1 MGREQRIS
9 MAKDHEHS
17 SARPPLRAAL
27 IGMPW
32 FWAHMPS
39 IQLAIVKDL
48 LGSCG
53 VEADVY
59 EFYADFAERFG
70 IDLYGKLANT
80 GTYVAERLF
89 SQFYFDALRSEPLS
103 AVPPLAFDS
112 PEIEKYILQFGTP
125 IAEQFLQD
133 CMIEADWSK
142 YDMICFTLT
151 AQQMGATIAFAR
163 LVKQQHPD
171 VKILIGG
178 AGCAGSMGRAL
189 LEMCAEF
196 DIAVHGEAETT
207 VPALVDA
214 LKGDRPLTSVGAISW
229 RDSSGEVR
237 SNDAIPMHNFV
248 HSRAPLDFNSY
259 FKRIQNLPSL
269 SSVPSWI
276 PFESSRGCWY
286 GEKSQCT
293 FCGLNEIIKFRQRP
307 TDQIFSELEQYEDA
321 YGKSSFFS
329 VDLIMPRTFLKD
341 FVPRMEGAA
350 KDWKIFYEVKSNM
363 RRPEVIALAAAGV
376 DWIQP
381 GIESLSD
388 HVLKLMKKGVS
399 GAQNVQ
405 CLRLARENGIA
416 VSWNIISNFPQES
429 AEDYS
434 MMAAMIPHLYHL
446 DPPSGIAPFEVHRFS
461 PFHKQPHEHG
471 IRLGG
476 PHHRYRSVFPI
487 ADALLGEIVY
497 RFEYDLLQPKD
508 EGLVEAHRTVGK
520 AVNGWKQARERECIF
535 QVEYRADGTAILRDN
550 RRSHDVLETVLQPHE
565 ASLLDFLEE
574 LRPQVRL
581 LQQFA
586 ASKPLALAAFGGEDQ
601 FQDIIDNWCEA
612 GIVLC
617 ASNTVQSLA
626 TRIRAAPA
634 AAPMTLDPELVSA
647 E

>member
-1 MGREQRIS
+1 MIEDR
-9 MAKDHEHS
+9 EHS
-17 SARPPLRAAL
+17 SPLPPLRVAL

-48 LGSCG
+48 LGSSG

-59 EFYADFAERFG
+59 EFYADFADRFG

-80 GTYVAERLF
+80 GTYLAERLF
-89 SQFYFDALRSEPLS
+89 SQFYFDELKSEPLNS
-103 AVPPLAFDS
+103 IPPLAFDH
-112 PEIEKYILQFGTP
+112 PEIEKYILHFGTP

-133 CMIEADWSK
+133 CLAEENWSN

-163 LVKQQHPD
+163 LLKQHHPR
-171 VKILIGG
+171 VKIVIGG

-189 LEMCAEF
+189 LEMCGEF

-207 VPALVDA
+207 VPMLVDA
-214 LKGDRPLTSVGAISW
+214 LKGDRPLASVGGISW
-229 RDSSGEVR
+229 RDPSGGVR
-237 SNDAIPMHNFV
+237 SNDATTMHDFV
-248 HSRAPLDFNSY
+248 HSREPLDFSPY
-259 FKRIQNLPSL
+259 FNRIQNLPKL
-269 SSVPSWI
+269 NSVPSWI

-307 TDQIFSELEQYEDA
+307 TDQIFSELEHYENA
-321 YGKSSFFS
+321 YGKNRFFS

-341 FVPRMEGAA
+341 FLPRMESAK

-363 RRPEVIALAAAGV
+363 RRPEVVALAAAGV

-381 GIESLSD
+381 GVESLSD

-399 GAQNVQ
+399 AAQNVQ
-405 CLRLARENGIA
+405 CLRLARENNIA
-416 VSWNIISNFPQES
+416 VSWNIISNFPKET
-429 AEDYS
+429 ADDYFT
-434 MMAAMIPHLYHL
+434 MATMLPHLYHL

-461 PFHKQPHEHG
+461 PFHTEPREHG

-476 PHHRYRSVFPI
+476 PHHRYRAVFPI
-487 ADALLGEIVY
+487 ADDLLGEIVY
-497 RFEYDLLQPKD
+497 RFEYELLQPN
-508 EGLVEAHRTVGK
+508 EAGLEEALRAVGEL
-520 AVNGWKQARERECIF
+520 VNGWKQARDRECF
-535 QVEYRADGTAILRDN
+535 FRVEYRPNGTALLRDS
-550 RRSHDVLETVLQPHE
+550 RQSREVLETSLQPHE

-574 LRPQVRL
+574 LRPEVRL

-586 ASKPLALAAFGGEDQ
+586 SLRPEALAAFGGEQ
-601 FQDIIDNWCEA
+601 QVQDTIDAWDKA

-617 ASNTVQSLA
+617 ASSTVQSLA
-626 TRIRAAPA
+626 TRTRAATATECMGSDHELAPA
-634 AAPMTLDPELVSA
+634 D
-647 E
+647 

>member
-1 MGREQRIS
+1 MIEDR
-9 MAKDHEHS
+9 EHS
-17 SARPPLRAAL
+17 SPLTPLRAAL

-48 LGSCG
+48 LGSSG

-59 EFYADFAERFG
+59 EFYADFADRFG

-80 GTYVAERLF
+80 GTYLAERLF
-89 SQFYFDALRSEPLS
+89 SQFYFAELKSEPLS
-103 AVPPLAFDS
+103 SIPPLAFDS

-125 IAEQFLQD
+125 LVEQFLQD
-133 CMIEADWSK
+133 CLAEADWSN

-163 LVKQQHPD
+163 LLKQHHPS
-171 VKILIGG
+171 VKIVIGG
-178 AGCAGSMGRAL
+178 AGCAGSMGHAL
-189 LEMCAEF
+189 LEMCGEF

-207 VPALVDA
+207 VPMLVDA
-214 LKGDRPLTSVGAISW
+214 LKGDRPLASVDAISW
-229 RDSSGEVR
+229 RDPSGRVR
-237 SNDAIPMHNFV
+237 SNDTTTMHNFV
-248 HSRAPLDFNSY
+248 HSREPLDFGPY
-259 FKRIQNLPSL
+259 FNRIQNLPSL
-269 SSVPSWI
+269 SSVPSWV

-307 TDQIFSELEQYEDA
+307 TDQIFSELEQYENA
-321 YGKSSFFS
+321 YGKNSFFS
-329 VDLIMPRTFLKD
+329 VDLIMPRTFLQD
-341 FVPRMEGAA
+341 FLPRMEGAE

-363 RRPEVIALAAAGV
+363 RRPEVVALAAAGV

-399 GAQNVQ
+399 AAQNVQ
-405 CLRLARENGIA
+405 CLRLARENDIA
-416 VSWNIISNFPQES
+416 VSWNIISNFPQET

-434 MMAAMIPHLYHL
+434 AMAAMLPHLYHL

-461 PFHKQPHEHG
+461 PFHKEPLQHG

-487 ADALLGEIVY
+487 ADELLGEIVY
-497 RFEYDLLQPKD
+497 RFEYEPLQPKD
-508 EGLVEAHRTVGK
+508 DGLVEAHRAVGE
-520 AVNGWKQARERECIF
+520 VVSGWKRARDRGCFF
-535 QVEYRADGTAILRDN
+535 QVEYRPDGTAVLRDS
-550 RRSHDVLETVLQPHE
+550 RRSREVLETMLQPHE

-586 ASKPLALAAFGGEDQ
+586 SSRPEALAAFGGEQQVRDA
-601 FQDIIDNWCEA
+601 IDGWHEA

-617 ASNTVQSLA
+617 ASKTVQSLA
-626 TRIRAAPA
+626 TRTRAVPA
-634 AAPMTLDPELVSA
+634 TESMKSDPELVPA

>member
-1 MGREQRIS
+1 MIEDR
-9 MAKDHEHS
+9 EHS
-17 SARPPLRAAL
+17 SPPLPLRAAL

-48 LGSCG
+48 LGSSG
-53 VEADVY
+53 VEVDVY
-59 EFYADFAERFG
+59 EFYADFADRFG

-80 GTYVAERLF
+80 GTYLAERLF
-89 SQFYFDALRSEPLS
+89 SQFYFDELKSEPLS
-103 AVPPLAFDS
+103 SIPPLAFDN

-125 IAEQFLQD
+125 LVEQFLQD
-133 CMIEADWSK
+133 CLVEVDWSN
-142 YDMICFTLT
+142 YDVICFTLT

-163 LVKQQHPD
+163 LLKQHHPR
-171 VKILIGG
+171 VKIVIGG

-189 LEMCAEF
+189 LEMCGEF

-207 VPALVDA
+207 VPMLADA
-214 LKGDRPLTSVGAISW
+214 LKGDQPLASVGGISW
-229 RDSSGEVR
+229 RHPSGGVR
-237 SNDAIPMHNFV
+237 SNDATTMHNFV
-248 HSRAPLDFNSY
+248 HSREPLDFSPY
-259 FKRIQNLPSL
+259 FKRIKNLPSL
-269 SSVPSWI
+269 SSVPSWV

-307 TDQIFSELEQYEDA
+307 TDQIFSELEQYENA
-321 YGKSSFFS
+321 YGKNSFFS
-329 VDLIMPRTFLKD
+329 VDLIMPRTFLQD
-341 FVPRMEGAA
+341 FLPRMESAE

-363 RRPEVIALAAAGV
+363 RRPEVVALAAAGV

-399 GAQNVQ
+399 AAQNVQ
-405 CLRLARENGIA
+405 CLRLARENDVV
-416 VSWNIISNFPQES
+416 VSWNIISNFPKET
-429 AEDYS
+429 AEDYIT
-434 MMAAMIPHLYHL
+434 MAKMLPHLYHL

-461 PFHKQPHEHG
+461 PFHKEPREHG

-476 PHHRYRSVFPI
+476 PHHRYRLVFPI
-487 ADALLGEIVY
+487 ADELLGEIVY
-497 RFEYDLLQPKD
+497 RFEYELLQPKD
-508 EGLVEAHRTVGK
+508 DGLVEARRAVGDV
-520 AVNGWKQARERECIF
+520 VNGWKRARDRECFF
-535 QVEYRADGTAILRDN
+535 QVEYRPDGTAVLRDS
-550 RRSHDVLETVLQPHE
+550 RRSHEVLETMLRPHE

-586 ASKPLALAAFGGEDQ
+586 SSRAEALAVFGGEQ
-601 FQDIIDNWCEA
+601 QVQDTIDGWHEA

-617 ASNTVQSLA
+617 VSKTVQSLA
-626 TRIRAAPA
+626 TRTRAVRATGC
-634 AAPMTLDPELVSA
+634 MKSDPELVPA

>member
-1 MGREQRIS
+1 MIDS
-9 MAKDHEHS
+9 YTHDS
-17 SARPPLRAAL
+17 PSPPLRAAL

-48 LGSCG
+48 LGSSG

-59 EFYADFAERFG
+59 EFYADFADHFG

-80 GTYVAERLF
+80 GTYLAERLF
-89 SQFYFDALRSEPLS
+89 SQFYFDELLREPLS
-103 AVPPLAFDS
+103 AVPSLAFDS

-125 IAEQFLQD
+125 LVQQFLQD
-133 CMIEADWSK
+133 CLVEADWSK

-151 AQQMGATIAFAR
+151 AQQLGATTAFAR
-163 LVKQQHPD
+163 LLKQHHPR
-171 VKILIGG
+171 VKIVIGG
-178 AGCAGSMGRAL
+178 AGCAGPMGHAL

-196 DIAVHGEAETT
+196 DVAVHGEAETT
-207 VPALVDA
+207 VPLLVEA
-214 LKGDRPLTSVGAISW
+214 LKGDRPLASVSAISW
-229 RDSSGEVR
+229 RDASGQVR
-237 SNDAIPMHNFV
+237 SNDTTKMHEFV
-248 HSRAPLDFNSY
+248 DSREPLDFSSY
-259 FKRIQNLPSL
+259 FKRVQNLPSL
-269 SSVPSWI
+269 RSVPSWI

-307 TDQIFSELEQYEDA
+307 TDQIFSELEQYANA
-321 YGKSSFFS
+321 YGCNSFFS
-329 VDLIMPRTFLKD
+329 VDLIMPRTFLQD
-341 FVPRMEGAA
+341 FRPRMEGAK

-363 RRPEVIALAAAGV
+363 RRPEVVALAAAGV

-399 GAQNVQ
+399 AAQNVQ
-405 CLRLARENGIA
+405 CLRLARENDIS
-416 VSWNIISNFPQES
+416 VSWNIISNFPQETT
-429 AEDYS
+429 EDYNA
-434 MMAAMIPHLYHL
+434 MAAILPNLYHL

-461 PFHKQPHEHG
+461 PFHSEPREHG

-487 ADALLGEIVY
+487 ADELLCEIVY
-497 RFEYDLLQPKD
+497 RFEYEQLEPTED
-508 EGLVEAHRTVGK
+508 GLAEAQQAVGR
-520 AVNGWKQARERECIF
+520 AVNGWRRARDHGCLF
-535 QVEYRADGTAILRDN
+535 QVEYQPDGTAVLRDS
-550 RRSHDVLETVLQPHE
+550 RRTPEVQETTLRPHE
-565 ASLLDFLEE
+565 AALLEFLEE

-581 LQQFA
+581 LQEFA
-586 ASKPLALAAFGGEDQ
+586 STSPKHFAAFGSEQ
-601 FQDIIDNWCEA
+601 QVQDTLDVWHKA

-617 ASNTVQSLA
+617 LSRTVQSLA
-626 TRIRAAPA
+626 TRTRPEA
-634 AAPMTLDPELVSA
+634 AAMPMESNSELALA